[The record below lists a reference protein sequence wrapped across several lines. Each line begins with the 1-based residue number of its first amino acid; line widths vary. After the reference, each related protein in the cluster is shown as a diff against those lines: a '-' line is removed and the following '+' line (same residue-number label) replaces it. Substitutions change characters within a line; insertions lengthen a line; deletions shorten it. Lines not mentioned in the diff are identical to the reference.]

1 MIRTASPGSDQ
12 DTGITVALTG
22 MYCKEQHALLI
33 IVIALPKKITCV
45 PICIYYRLPSFFSPI
60 EMQTRPHPF
69 KIAQTNAG
77 VLLTAGLSVTAILM
91 GTPGTRTAC
100 CQTYKAETSKP
111 QETSYWIP
119 TGTFIGKIVAE
130 EVS

>member
-1 MIRTASPGSDQ
+1 
-12 DTGITVALTG
+12 
-22 MYCKEQHALLI
+22 
-33 IVIALPKKITCV
+33 
-45 PICIYYRLPSFFSPI
+45 
-60 EMQTRPHPF
+60 MQTRPHPF